1 MTQTVAGIDS
11 SFVVDGVSMTRNS
24 NTVTDLYPGLSLELL
39 KTSASPITIKSQ
51 VDLTKATEAIESY
64 VLTYNDI
71 FNSFEGNKYTWYTC
85 NKEGKCNF
93 ANGWFVYYYDSIEE
107 AESAR
112 EEFEACNKYEEL

>member
-1 MTQTVAGIDS
+1 MSKSHLDKYSTQACRWKI
-11 SFVVDGVSMTRNS
+11 VSHS
-24 NTVTDLYPGLSLELL
+24 G
-39 KTSASPITIKSQ
+39 KIW
-51 VDLTKATEAIESY
+51 IEDQY
-64 VLTYNDI
+64 I

-93 ANGWFVYYYDSIEE
+93 TNGWFVCYYDSIEE